1 MSAGF
6 EFGKFSDKAMK
17 SIITSTKRIN
27 IWEGS
32 VRSGKTIASIV
43 RWLEFVREAPPG
55 LLLIVGKTERT
66 IKRNLI
72 DTMVQMTNDKI
83 IDLRG
88 DVVYIYGRQ
97 CYLASAYDERS
108 EQRIRGMTLAG

>member
-1 MSAGF
+1 MATGF

-17 SIITSTKRIN
+17 SIITSTMRIN

-55 LLLIVGKTERT
+55 LRWIVGKTERT

-72 DTMVQMTNDKI
+72 DTMIQMTNDKI